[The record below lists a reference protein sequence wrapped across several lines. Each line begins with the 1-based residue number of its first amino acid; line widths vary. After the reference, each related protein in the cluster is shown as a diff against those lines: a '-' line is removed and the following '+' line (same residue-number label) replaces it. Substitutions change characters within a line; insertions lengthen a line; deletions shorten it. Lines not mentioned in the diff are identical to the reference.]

1 MCDFL
6 LPTHRSKEKSVVGAP
21 LAACAPAVAFLSAF
35 GFAGSTSG
43 LAAALLFFLLKVLA
57 FSGQKYSISG
67 RF

>member
-1 MCDFL
+1 
-6 LPTHRSKEKSVVGAP
+6 
-21 LAACAPAVAFLSAF
+21 
-35 GFAGSTSG
+35 